1 MSKRLSLKQ
10 KELLRKNQYIL
21 KRLAY
26 AKGKERKIIL
36 DNSPRELFQALSLVL
51 RILSDQKL
59 PYNDYKDEE
68 NIKKH
73 RRFIQS
79 TRDLKQNAINRKLK
93 SQHGGFLSA
102 ILSAA
107 LPLISSLIGK
117 LI

>member
-1 MSKRLSLKQ
+1 MFNFAFDFKWGRGAKKGGAVGAEGRQ
-10 KELLRKNQYIL
+10 HATLRHC
-21 KRLAY
+21 

-59 PYNDYKDEE
+59 PYKDEE

-93 SQHGGFLSA
+93 SQ
-102 ILSAA
+102 
-107 LPLISSLIGK
+107 P
-117 LI
+117 

>member
-1 MSKRLSLKQ
+1 MKQ

-21 KRLAY
+21 NRLAS
-26 AKGKERKIIL
+26 AKDKERKIIL

-51 RILSDQKL
+51 RILSEQKL
-59 PYNDYKDEE
+59 PYKDEE

-73 RRFIQS
+73 RRFIQN
-79 TRDLKQNAINRKLK
+79 TRDLKQNAIKRKLK
-93 SQHGGFLSA
+93 SQRGGFLPA

>member
-21 KRLAY
+21 KRLE
-26 AKGKERKIIL
+26 ERKIIL

-59 PYNDYKDEE
+59 PYKDEE

-73 RRFIQS
+73 RRFIQN

-117 LI
+117 RI

>member
-1 MSKRLSLKQ
+1 MSKRLSVKQ

-21 KRLAY
+21 KRLAS
-26 AKGKERKIIL
+26 AKSKERKLIL
-36 DNSPRELFQALSLVL
+36 DNSPSELFQALSLIL

-59 PYNDYKDEE
+59 PHKDEK

-73 RRFIQS
+73 RKFIQN
-79 TRDLKQNAINRKLK
+79 TRDLNQNAINRKLK
-93 SQHGGFLSA
+93 SQRGGFLPA

-107 LPLISSLIGK
+107 LPLVSSLIGK

>member
-26 AKGKERKIIL
+26 AKGKVRKIIL

-59 PYNDYKDEE
+59 PYKDEE

>member
-59 PYNDYKDEE
+59 PYIKMKKISK
-68 NIKKH
+68 NIE
-73 RRFIQS
+73 
-79 TRDLKQNAINRKLK
+79 DLYRVQ
-93 SQHGGFLSA
+93 GT
-102 ILSAA
+102 
-107 LPLISSLIGK
+107 
-117 LI
+117 

>member
-59 PYNDYKDEE
+59 PYNKDEE

-73 RRFIQS
+73 RRFIQN